1 MVSAGLSTFLNMI
14 GALNI
19 VCFQL
24 MLNLDYPANVQL
36 IMGNILKLLQADVID
51 PVWLDG
57 SVFDYSSDERYVEYA
72 MDQNHPMFLKK
83 QIYDCGFETYNPV
96 LNLGGLYGI
105 FVLLAM

>member
-1 MVSAGLSTFLNMI
+1 MI